1 MLLYLFKARL
11 YPALRALIDGTVICL
26 SREPIGQVMSEAVQ
40 GLRLLWQETGDPDAR
55 HEMLR
60 AAADLADCALAAYD
74 GAETVRESLRKLSA
88 QLNTESLHFS

>member
-1 MLLYLFKARL
+1 MKHPFLLLTHTHL
-11 YPALRALIDGTVICL
+11 
-26 SREPIGQVMSEAVQ
+26 
-40 GLRLLWQETGDPDAR
+40 AR

-74 GAETVRESLRKLSA
+74 GAETVRESLKKLSA

>member
-1 MLLYLFKARL
+1 M
-11 YPALRALIDGTVICL
+11 
-26 SREPIGQVMSEAVQ
+26 Q

-74 GAETVRESLRKLSA
+74 GAETVRESLKKLSA